1 MKLDDTE
8 ASASLTT
15 RRATLE
21 CHLKTFGNQYVVV
34 SRSFA
39 LSAGRRDYSIA
50 LPVVRMETSQKSA
63 RGVHLCDL
71 ADYLDKRRAAALK
84 ECQQLYGA
92 Q

>member
-1 MKLDDTE
+1 M
-8 ASASLTT
+8 
-15 RRATLE
+15 
-21 CHLKTFGNQYVVV
+21 
-34 SRSFA
+34 
-39 LSAGRRDYSIA
+39 
-50 LPVVRMETSQKSA
+50 PVVRMETSQKSA